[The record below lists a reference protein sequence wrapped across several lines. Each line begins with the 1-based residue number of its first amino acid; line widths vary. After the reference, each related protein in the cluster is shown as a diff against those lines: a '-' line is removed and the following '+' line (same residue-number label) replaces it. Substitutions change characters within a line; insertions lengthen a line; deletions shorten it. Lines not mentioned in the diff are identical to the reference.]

1 MKAIILILSLCA
13 SLQALAHGE
22 DRFGPHGGY
31 VRMPGAY
38 HTEVILDGKNKLKV
52 YLLDINWK
60 NPVTKNSSVEAVHST
75 QPKEVVKCQMQVTY
89 FECVFPEN
97 TELTK
102 KGQIVLR
109 TQRDGQKGNEAT
121 YDLPLKL
128 VKSDDGGH
136 GNHH

>member
-1 MKAIILILSLCA
+1 MKVIILILSVCA
-13 SLQALAHGE
+13 SLNALAHGE
-22 DRFGPHGGY
+22 DRLGPNGGY

-38 HTEVILDGKNKLKV
+38 HTEIVLDGKNKLKV
-52 YLLDINWK
+52 YLLDIDWK
-60 NPVTKNSSVEAVHST
+60 NPTTKNSSVEAVHLP
-75 QPKEVVKCQMQVTY
+75 QQKEAVKCQMQVTY
-89 FECVFPEN
+89 FECVFPTGIN
-97 TELTK
+97 LTK